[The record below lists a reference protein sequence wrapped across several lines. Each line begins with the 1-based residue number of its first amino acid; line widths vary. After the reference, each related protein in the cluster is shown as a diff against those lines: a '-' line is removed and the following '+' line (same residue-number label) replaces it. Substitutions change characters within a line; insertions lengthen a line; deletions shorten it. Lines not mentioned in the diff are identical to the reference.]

1 MDITVDE
8 FIVSREAHVKGE
20 AMDPLMG
27 HAWIWALLVPLG
39 IMMAVAIF
47 GEQRQR
53 RRDRAEGVV
62 MSFGDL
68 RMTDTHL
75 IVGSG
80 ADAERIALSGLSA
93 KVAVAAVPDQP
104 DDEVQLIIQNA
115 AHDIRRSQPYTYGAS
130 GNAQAFAIR
139 FNLLSGH
146 PHRSPGVFARRSDR
160 HAA

>member
-1 MDITVDE
+1 
-8 FIVSREAHVKGE
+8 
-20 AMDPLMG
+20 MDPVVG

-62 MSFGDL
+62 MSWEDL

-75 IVGSG
+75 IVGTG
-80 ADAERIALSGLSA
+80 PGAERIPLSGLSA
-93 KVAVAAVPDQP
+93 KVAVTAKPDQP
-104 DDEVQLIIQNA
+104 DDEVQLIIKNA
-115 AHDIRRSQPYTYGAS
+115 GRDIRRSAPYTYGAS

-139 FNLLSGH
+139 FNMLSGH
-146 PHRSPGVFARRSDR
+146 PHKVPGDAFARRSDR
-160 HAA
+160 RAA

>member
-1 MDITVDE
+1 
-8 FIVSREAHVKGE
+8 
-20 AMDPLMG
+20 MDPVVG

-53 RRDRAEGVV
+53 RRDRADGVV
-62 MSFGDL
+62 MSWDDL

-80 ADAERIALSGLSA
+80 PGAERIALSGLSA
-93 KVAVAAVPDQP
+93 KVAVTAAPDQP
-104 DDEVQLIIQNA
+104 DDEVQLIIENA
-115 AHDIRRSQPYTYGAS
+115 GRDIRRSQPYTYGSS

-139 FNLLSGH
+139 FNMRSGH
-146 PHRSPGVFARRSDR
+146 PHKVPNAVFGRPSDR

>member
-1 MDITVDE
+1 
-8 FIVSREAHVKGE
+8 
-20 AMDPLMG
+20 MDPLVG

-62 MSFGDL
+62 ISWDDL
-68 RMTDTHL
+68 RLTDTHL
-75 IVGSG
+75 LVGSG
-80 ADAERIALSGLSA
+80 PGAGRIALTGLSA
-93 KVAVAAVPDQP
+93 KVAVTATADRAS
-104 DDEVQLIIQNA
+104 DEVQLIIENSD
-115 AHDIRRSQPYTYGAS
+115 HDIRRSQPYTYGSS

-139 FNLLSGH
+139 FNMLSGH
-146 PHRSPGVFARRSDR
+146 PHKAPGTGVVLDRHSDR